1 MLTSMPRDA
10 TSSRAEQIVA
20 YFVSALA
27 AGAMFRL
34 WRRYNEQDRQ
44 RVWRFYGWYSGLMF
58 CGSCVGVMTWGAR
71 IFNLVNLYKGIND
84 LRFDTEYAG
93 FGNLS
98 SSTNVA
104 EGLRFVAVGR
114 SWRAVYSISYPIE
127 FFFLSVAKLMVLDRM
142 SDFFAPHGSDMRRWS
157 VLGARIVTC
166 VVVFCNAVGLS
177 ANIAAAIH
185 FQKSS
190 EAFFAAAASVAAN
203 NIIDGLLYVTAGQAE
218 LQRALSIASV
228 KNFFEAVTLLL
239 IVAVFSAVG
248 LVSAR
253 RISSALTVLE
263 SSGTDMAAGMR
274 LRRSIVDRAKALGKQ
289 LRQEVVVTTGFVFV
303 AFLLRSVVS
312 TILAFAGQF
321 QDTANFCSTV
331 VASSSCDAACFN
343 EFTHLVNWNNNTP
356 EFLSTVVLIS
366 SPLTLLIAL
375 WGMTAKLTLRP
386 GKLEAVPL
394 ALHPLQSSA
403 NLQA

>member
-1 MLTSMPRDA
+1 
-10 TSSRAEQIVA
+10 
-20 YFVSALA
+20 
-27 AGAMFRL
+27 L
-34 WRRYNEQDRQ
+34 WRRLNEEDRQ

-58 CGSCVGVMTWGAR
+58 CGSFVGVMTWGAR

-84 LRFDTEYAG
+84 LRFDTEYVG

-98 SSTNVA
+98 SSSNTA
-104 EGLRFVAVGR
+104 EGLQFVAVGR
-114 SWRAVYSISYPIE
+114 SWRAVYSVFYPIE

-142 SDFFAPHGSDMRRWS
+142 SDFFAPHGSGMRRWS
-157 VLGARIVTC
+157 VLGGRIVTA

-177 ANIAAAIH
+177 ANIAAAVH

-190 EAFFAAAASVAAN
+190 EAFFAASAYVAAHN
-203 NIIDGLLYVTAGQAE
+203 TIDGLLFVTAGQTE
-218 LQRALSIASV
+218 LQLALSIASV
-228 KNFFEAVTLLL
+228 KNFFEVVTLLL

-248 LVSAR
+248 IVSVR
-253 RISSALTVLE
+253 RISLALTVLE

-274 LRRSIVDRAKALGKQ
+274 LRTSIVAKAKALGKQ
-289 LRQEVVVTTGFVFV
+289 LRQEVVATTGFIFV

-312 TILAFAGQF
+312 TILAIAGQF
-321 QDTANFCSTV
+321 QDTANFCPTL
-331 VASSSCDAACFN
+331 VASSSCDTACFN

-366 SPLTLLIAL
+366 SPLALLIAL
-375 WGMTAKLTLRP
+375 WGMTNKLTLRP

-394 ALHPLQSSA
+394 ALHPMQSSPI
-403 NLQA
+403 